1 MPPNPFSL
9 ALQCCSDWVHALGRT
24 LLQNKQEVPAGASPY
39 ARPDYSARFDM
50 VKYLGFQV
58 DMYEK
63 GLALTPSYWRAT
75 ASVAAPLMWI
85 VYVVA
90 AVAFGWLI
98 YRTVVYTIKE
108 IRAPP
113 PPKLEPSHFM
123 VYAIKPET
131 NNFLLPQP
139 PPRAKR
145 SQTSIVLSWLLLL
158 GNALIGACA
167 IVTYYAGS
175 QAAASIGSVH
185 LGAAIDFYRLSINV
199 VGTLVSIA
207 GNNAADALGYGSVST
222 WKDAAAQ
229 ITLANATD
237 KFVQAVTTSVTS
249 AQASQVTLHALF
261 NGANSLSIAFV
272 TIIMS
277 VSVLVAALA
286 QCRSRGAVVFGLFFS
301 FASFLVCSGV
311 TAYVMTYW
319 LFWQDTCWEA
329 RTFVDT
335 YETKGVEA
343 ACAGGNV
350 TAVFPCPGPEAR
362 EEYYAAGM
370 AGTNKLIEQA
380 NSILYSVDAGTGP
393 ITGGTGVIS
402 AFFCPRYGTS
412 ANNDYSGYCP
422 LNLDPSANPNY
433 ALSLNQQC
441 YFQNTPMWST
451 MVCQDVPVTAFVEG
465 ITVESVTDYSS
476 MECTAGTYAGGTVS
490 DPTDVAQCKAAG
502 FIATNEYYEFDVKMT
517 QAKGMIQGLDDTEAG
532 SVTRAFNY
540 YTMIK
545 TIDNQI
551 CYPINRDM
559 YLWWVSLLVITAMS
573 LLLTITYFLGLTHIQ
588 RITMRVEDQLHSL
601 KLVYGQ
607 KPPVPLQYITGDGES
622 DEDEPTRY

>member
-1 MPPNPFSL
+1 
-9 ALQCCSDWVHALGRT
+9 
-24 LLQNKQEVPAGASPY
+24 
-39 ARPDYSARFDM
+39 
-50 VKYLGFQV
+50 
-58 DMYEK
+58 
-63 GLALTPSYWRAT
+63 
-75 ASVAAPLMWI
+75 
-85 VYVVA
+85 
-90 AVAFGWLI
+90 
-98 YRTVVYTIKE
+98 
-108 IRAPP
+108 
-113 PPKLEPSHFM
+113 
-123 VYAIKPET
+123 
-131 NNFLLPQP
+131 
-139 PPRAKR
+139 
-145 SQTSIVLSWLLLL
+145 
-158 GNALIGACA
+158 
-167 IVTYYAGS
+167 
-175 QAAASIGSVH
+175 
-185 LGAAIDFYRLSINV
+185 
-199 VGTLVSIA
+199 
-207 GNNAADALGYGSVST
+207 
-222 WKDAAAQ
+222 
-229 ITLANATD
+229 
-237 KFVQAVTTSVTS
+237 
-249 AQASQVTLHALF
+249 
-261 NGANSLSIAFV
+261 
-272 TIIMS
+272 
-277 VSVLVAALA
+277 
-286 QCRSRGAVVFGLFFS
+286 
-301 FASFLVCSGV
+301 
-311 TAYVMTYW
+311 
-319 LFWQDTCWEA
+319 
-329 RTFVDT
+329 
-335 YETKGVEA
+335 
-343 ACAGGNV
+343 
-350 TAVFPCPGPEAR
+350 
-362 EEYYAAGM
+362 M

-441 YFQNTPMWST
+441 YLQNTPMWST